1 MGRQADSYK
10 RLFEDV
16 RGGRIKPLYFLYGP
30 EEFMKREF
38 LRELCEAALPRGDRT
53 FNIDVLYGDEFEAHA
68 FDDRVQAFP
77 LFATRRL
84 VVLRNFDALSTS
96 EREYV
101 IERASQLP
109 DGLILVVESAHEKLE
124 TAAHKKMGDVAGR
137 IGASIQCAPLDESET
152 MERVLARLR
161 REEYKI
167 DPDALDLLI
176 ESVGTAL
183 IDLSNEVE
191 KILLAARDSK
201 HVTRELVESVVGKY
215 RTVTMFSVLD
225 AAGSSAPA
233 TMLPRLATL
242 LESGEEPVFV
252 VAMLLRRVVSL
263 MEVQR
268 TIAERGRA
276 VSNDAALANSIAATQ
291 SSFMAGKL
299 REQAARIKPAHLES
313 LLANLRWADLR
324 LKTTSLDARCVI
336 EEALLAAHAGK
347 TLATPA
353 LPA

>member
-1 MGRQADSYK
+1 MGRQAEAYK
-10 RLFEDV
+10 KLFEDV
-16 RGGRIKPLYFLYGP
+16 RAGRVRPLYFLHGP

-38 LRELCEAALPRGDRT
+38 LRELFAAVLPAGDRT
-53 FNIDVLYGDEFEAHA
+53 FNLDVLYGDEFETQS

-77 LFATRRL
+77 LFAKRRL

-101 IERASQLP
+101 IARAAALP
-109 DGLILVVESAHEKLE
+109 DGLVLVVESAVEKLE
-124 TAAHKKMGDVAGR
+124 TVAHKKLAEIAAKNGVVVA
-137 IGASIQCAPLDESET
+137 CAPLDDSET
-152 MERVLARLR
+152 LERVLARFR
-161 REEYKI
+161 REEYKV
-167 DPDALDLLI
+167 DPEALDLLI

-183 IDLSNEVE
+183 IDLANEVD
-191 KILLAARDSK
+191 KILLAAKDK

-215 RTVTMFSVLD
+215 RTVTLFSLLD
-225 AAGSSAPA
+225 TAGSSAPA
-233 TMLPRLATL
+233 TVLPRLATL

-268 TIAERGRA
+268 VLAERGRA
-276 VSNDAALANSIAATQ
+276 VSNDRSLADAIAATP
-291 SSFMAGKL
+291 SPFFAGKL
-299 REQAARIKPAHLES
+299 REQAARISPSMLEA

-347 TLATPA
+347 TLATP
-353 LPA
+353 LPSA